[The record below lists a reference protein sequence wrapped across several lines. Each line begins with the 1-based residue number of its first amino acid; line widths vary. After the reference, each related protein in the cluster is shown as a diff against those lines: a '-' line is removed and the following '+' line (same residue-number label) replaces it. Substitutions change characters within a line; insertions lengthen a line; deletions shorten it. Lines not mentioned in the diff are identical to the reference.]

1 MDFSAI
7 GHVIYG
13 FLSGLTEILPV
24 SARAHSTIY
33 LKLLGYD
40 DVRGF
45 PNLLSHIGILAALY
59 TYSRIQLTKMARAR
73 KLARIPKKRRKR
85 PLDVD
90 SLMNSSFVIT
100 MALPVVLMLLFYDR
114 ITSFDFGLPIM
125 AAFLFV
131 NGLIL
136 YIPQFLPGSNRD
148 ARTLSRFDGL
158 LMGLGSTLSA
168 IPGFSGIGAALSIGS
183 IRGVDKNYGLN
194 MTLIASMVYFV
205 GLIVFDVLSI
215 IVRGFGPITMQLI
228 GIYLLAAAAAFISTM
243 LAIRIMRTLAAEN
256 GYHFFAYYCWGAAL
270 FTFILNLMA

>member
-1 MDFSAI
+1 MDLSAI
-7 GHVIYG
+7 EHVIYG

-24 SARAHSTIY
+24 SARAHSTLY
-33 LKLLGYD
+33 LKLLGSG

-45 PNLLSHIGILAALY
+45 PNLLIHIGILAALY
-59 TYSRIQLTKMARAR
+59 TYSRIQLTKMSRAR

-90 SLMNSSFVIT
+90 SLMNSSFLIT
-100 MALPVVLMLLFYDR
+100 MALPMILMLFFLDR
-114 ITSFDFGLPIM
+114 IISFDFSLPVIS
-125 AAFLFV
+125 AFLFV

-158 LMGLGSTLSA
+158 LMGLGSTLST
-168 IPGFSGIGAALSIGS
+168 IPGFSGIGTALSIGS
-183 IRGVDKNYGLN
+183 IRGVDRSYCLN
-194 MTLIASMVYFV
+194 MTLTATMVYFI
-205 GLIVFDVLSI
+205 GLIVYDVLAI

-228 GIYLLAAAAAFISTM
+228 GIYILAAAAAFISTM
-243 LAIRIMRTLAAEN
+243 LSIRIMRAFAAEN

>member
-1 MDFSAI
+1 MDLSAI
-7 GHVIYG
+7 EHVIYG

-24 SARAHSTIY
+24 SARAHSTLY
-33 LKLLGYD
+33 LKLLGSG

-45 PNLLSHIGILAALY
+45 PNLLIHIGILAALY
-59 TYSRIQLTKMARAR
+59 TYSRIQLTKMSRAR

-90 SLMNSSFVIT
+90 SLMNSSFLIT
-100 MALPVVLMLLFYDR
+100 MALPMILMLFFLDR
-114 ITSFDFGLPIM
+114 ITSFDFSLPVIS
-125 AAFLFV
+125 AFLFV

-168 IPGFSGIGAALSIGS
+168 IPGFSGIGTALSIGS
-183 IRGVDKNYGLN
+183 IRGVDRSYCLN
-194 MTLIASMVYFV
+194 MTLTATMVYFI
-205 GLIVFDVLSI
+205 GLIVYDVLAI

-228 GIYLLAAAAAFISTM
+228 GIYILAAAAAFISTM
-243 LAIRIMRTLAAEN
+243 LSVRIMRAFAAEN